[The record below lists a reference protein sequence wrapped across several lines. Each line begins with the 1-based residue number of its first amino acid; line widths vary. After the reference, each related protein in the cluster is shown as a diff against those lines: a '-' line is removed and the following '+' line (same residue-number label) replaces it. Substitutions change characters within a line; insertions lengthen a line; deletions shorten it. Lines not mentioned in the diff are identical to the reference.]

1 MGRVRAILTLLA
13 GLPFFIH
20 RLAAA
25 PGAYS
30 IRLTH
35 YRRYDP
41 MSALPDVAKTVKVLK
56 SILSEG
62 VDLASE
68 KRRFQGFFAGLCESC
83 LH

>member
-1 MGRVRAILTLLA
+1 
-13 GLPFFIH
+13 
-20 RLAAA
+20 
-25 PGAYS
+25 
-30 IRLTH
+30 
-35 YRRYDP
+35 
-41 MSALPDVAKTVKVLK
+41 MSALPDVEKTVKVLK